1 MRYFVINEDEAQQR
15 GNWLRLLCNGD
26 KAAFAQFVDEY
37 QQVVFLCCK
46 TLGLNETEAND
57 VASET
62 FLVAYQKLSKFKGQ
76 SKLSTWLWKIAYYK
90 GIDYIR
96 KNRRDL
102 GRLDG
107 LDEQLS
113 DKNIAQV
120 AAELENKEQ
129 SEIVWNAV
137 RTLPGNWSIA
147 ILLFYRENKRI
158 KEISKIMK
166 KRENTIK
173 TYLFKGR
180 KRLKDLLAD
189 HIGDYENGS
198 RQISQCG

>member
-26 KAAFAQFVDEY
+26 KAAFAQFVDDY

-96 KNRRDL
+96 KNRRNL
-102 GRLDG
+102 SRLDG
-107 LDEQLS
+107 LDEQLA

-137 RTLPGNWSIA
+137 RTLPSNWSIA

-158 KEISKIMK
+158 REISKIIK

-198 RQISQCG
+198 RQLSQ